1 MAYGYEKDIDY
12 KKLMESAAKAGDLER
27 AAIFEAQ
34 NNEKIVGEGLTV
46 QPTKYY
52 TQYLRPVTQSNP
64 YQTEL

>member
-34 NNEKIVGEGLTV
+34 NNEKILLQSGKAVIIM
-46 QPTKYY
+46 
-52 TQYLRPVTQSNP
+52 YLVWLYAEKPLIITSGS
-64 YQTEL
+64 